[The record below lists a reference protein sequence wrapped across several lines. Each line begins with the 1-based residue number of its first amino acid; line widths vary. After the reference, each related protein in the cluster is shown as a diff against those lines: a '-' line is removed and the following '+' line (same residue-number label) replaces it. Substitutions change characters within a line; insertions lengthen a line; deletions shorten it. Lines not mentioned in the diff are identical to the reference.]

1 MRNANP
7 RKNFS
12 VSICK
17 ARINPYFCTPNQKER
32 ESGPAGAAS
41 RFTEKAKPGIA
52 FAHRELSP
60 WQAMLVARLFA
71 GKCKKKRKNI
81 FLCCLQD
88 QKSFL
93 PLQPQ
98 SERKVLASKAKGSW
112 QKRRKKF
119 WPIKKEC
126 RTLAAPTKGNKQK
139 SSRLF

>member
-1 MRNANP
+1 MRNANSS
-7 RKNFS
+7 KNFS

-17 ARINPYFCTPNQKER
+17 ARINPYFCTPNPRER
-32 ESGPAGAAS
+32 ESGPAGAAG
-41 RFTEKAKPGIA
+41 RFTENPEPAIA

-60 WQAMLVARLFA
+60 GLVMLHTRPLA

-98 SERKVLASKAKGSW
+98 SERKVLTSKAKGSW

-119 WPIKKEC
+119 WPIEKEC